1 MEVYVKKIVK
11 ILLIIAT
18 VLCLLSILLPWGEI
32 SSSSGFIGSPITF
45 YGWGMNVQVSPFPD
59 NPNPWF
65 LYISILDS
73 NSIYYFAETDSLL
86 LPVIFASILI
96 VFVIGAILLGI
107 SSFFKVDK
115 NKKTD
120 SIGAGILA
128 IASVISF
135 YIFIQFGILSLS
147 GILSPLFSYSVG
159 FYFMIMSAI
168 LFFIA
173 FGLIVEFIPTK
184 SKKSQQSEDSAFD
197 ILKKRFAKGEITEEE
212 YEKMKKKL
220 ED

>member
-1 MEVYVKKIVK
+1 MELYVKKIVK
-11 ILLIIAT
+11 ILVIIAT

-32 SSSSGFIGSPITF
+32 SNSESVGNIATF
-45 YGWGMNVQVSPFPD
+45 YCWGMNAQASSFQDSPSQWVFY
-59 NPNPWF
+59 F
-65 LYISILDS
+65 SILDDS
-73 NSIYYFAETDSLL
+73 NIINIAESNSLL

-120 SIGAGILA
+120 SIEAGIFA

-147 GILSPLFSYSVG
+147 GMLSPLFSYSVG
-159 FYFMIMSAI
+159 FYFMIISAI
-168 LFFIA
+168 LFFIV

-197 ILKKRFAKGEITEEE
+197 ILKKRYAKGEITEEE

>member
-11 ILLIIAT
+11 ILLIIAI
-18 VLCLLSILLPWGEI
+18 VLCLISILLPWGEI
-32 SSSSGFIGSPITF
+32 SSSNEVVGSAMTF
-45 YGWGMNVQVSPFPD
+45 YCWGMNVQAPVLPDSPST
-59 NPNPWF
+59 WF

-73 NSIYYFAETDSLL
+73 NSIYYLEETDSLL
-86 LPVIFASILI
+86 LPVIFATILI
-96 VFVIGAILLGI
+96 MFLIGAILLGI
-107 SSFFKVDK
+107 SSFFKIDK

-120 SIGAGILA
+120 SIEAGILA

-147 GILSPLFSYSVG
+147 GMLSPLFSYSVG
-159 FYFMIMSAI
+159 FHLMIISGI

-173 FGLIVEFIPTK
+173 YGLISEFIPTK

-197 ILKKRFAKGEITEEE
+197 ILKKRYAKGEITEEE
-212 YEKMKKKL
+212 FKRMKKDL
-220 ED
+220 E